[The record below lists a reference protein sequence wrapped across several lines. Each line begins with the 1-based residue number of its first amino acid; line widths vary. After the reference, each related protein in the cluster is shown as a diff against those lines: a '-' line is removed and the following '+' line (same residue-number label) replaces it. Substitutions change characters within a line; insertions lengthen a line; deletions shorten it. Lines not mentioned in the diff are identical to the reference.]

1 MATDALRSR
10 LRPGRVAEVV
20 RRPAPALQGR
30 SLLQLA
36 LAHRHTDVRK
46 AVERCST
53 YGECNQ
59 SVDNRV
65 EERLAAVVATV
76 QRIVEES
83 GDPNGFDADAWT
95 REWVH
100 EPLRTLGARPID
112 LLQKDEGMDEVLRLL
127 RQMQAGTYR

>member
-1 MATDALRSR
+1 
-10 LRPGRVAEVV
+10 
-20 RRPAPALQGR
+20 
-30 SLLQLA
+30 
-36 LAHRHTDVRK
+36 VRK